1 MTQNILVE
9 TVRAKSQKFFY
20 RKIKEE
26 KFFKETVCSSAIS
39 REPNILQESHE
50 NKWQSAHFW
59 PSEIRRIYVNKKYAP
74 EIPSMQHYRAISHF
88 YLGIANRLKGNH
100 IIIIII
106 TTTFKLFLFDF
117 CLTTVWACILR
128 EQKYE
133 RKEKKKFCKREL
145 ALAKESLVATIM

>member
-59 PSEIRRIYVNKKYAP
+59 PSEIRRIYVNIKIRPRNSFYATLSRH
-74 EIPSMQHYRAISHF
+74 ITLLFR
-88 YLGIANRLKGNH
+88 NRKQIKRKPHHHHHHHNH
-100 IIIIII
+100 IQTVFIR
-106 TTTFKLFLFDF
+106 FLFNN
-117 CLTTVWACILR
+117 CLSLHF
-128 EQKYE
+128 E
-133 RKEKKKFCKREL
+133 RTKIRKKK
-145 ALAKESLVATIM
+145 